1 MKISQPIRI
10 IAMATVLLWATAP
23 MAVGAE
29 FKSQFMNESSNKVK
43 VDILHTGGSLQK
55 DKNIPKGE
63 SHTFNYGVQCGNTHT
78 RRFDVWDKAGGTLGP
93 KIGTGEFA
101 MKAKSSGDCN
111 AKSFT
116 FTQCEDVNTQDNFTV
131 DCSQVNEN
139 KGVVEI
145 KNN

>member
-1 MKISQPIRI
+1 MKISKPIRI

-23 MAVGAE
+23 MAVGAT
-29 FKSQFMNESSNKVK
+29 FKSEFMNESSSKVK
-43 VDILHTGGSLQK
+43 ADILHTGGKLQK

-63 SHTFNYGVQCGNTHT
+63 NHTFKFGVQCGNTHT
-78 RRFDVWDKAGGTLGP
+78 RRFDVWDKTGGTLGP
-93 KIGTGEFA
+93 KIGTGLFE

-111 AKSFT
+111 AKYFT
-116 FTQCEDVNTQDNFTV
+116 FRTCTDLDAQDRFSVT
-131 DCSQVNEN
+131 CSSVNEN

>member
-1 MKISQPIRI
+1 MKISKPIRI
-10 IAMATVLLWATAP
+10 MAMATVLLWTTAP

-29 FKSQFMNESSNKVK
+29 FKSQFMNEASNKVK

-78 RRFDVWDKAGGTLGP
+78 RRFDVWDKKGGTLGP
-93 KIGTGEFA
+93 KIGTGEFE
-101 MKAKSSGDCN
+101 MKAKSSGACDP
-111 AKSFT
+111 SYFHFT
-116 FTQCEDVNTQDNFTV
+116 NCQDVNAQDKFTV
-131 DCSQVNEN
+131 ICSQVDEN